1 MGKRPPGSD
10 LLERIPEPD
19 NLNRAWKQVK
29 ANKGAPG
36 IDGVSIAQ
44 FPSYIEEKWQGIGAA
59 ILDGTYVP
67 SPVLRVGIPKR
78 DGGKRPL
85 GIPTVM
91 DRVIQQATQPRF
103 SCRYSIRSS
112 RMRVSVSVRAVPRM
126 KQYTRYG
133 TT

>member
-78 DGGKRPL
+78 GEGGSNL
-85 GIPTVM
+85 Y
-91 DRVIQQATQPRF
+91 F
-103 SCRYSIRSS
+103 
-112 RMRVSVSVRAVPRM
+112 
-126 KQYTRYG
+126 
-133 TT
+133 